1 MLVDLMSN
9 WNSCVALPQL
19 RHAFERITW
28 WEVGNWPDGRVEI
41 DGDRIFALPQGY
53 QTRPAAQCRWEAH
66 RRYIDIQYVVTGRE
80 AMGYAPLSTL
90 KPTTDF
96 DQAKDVGFYDGTGSI
111 ITVEAGMFA
120 IFFPHDA
127 HMPCMQVTG
136 RPEPVRKV
144 VVKVA
149 L

>member
-1 MLVDLMSN
+1 MTVDLLSN
-9 WNSCVALPQL
+9 WKLCATHPQL
-19 RHAFERITW
+19 RRAFEFLTSQD
-28 WEVGNWPDGRVEI
+28 VKAWPDGRLEL

-53 QTRPAAQCRWEAH
+53 LTRPPSQCRWEAH
-66 RRYIDIQYVVTGRE
+66 RRYIDIQYILSGRE

-111 ITVEAGMFA
+111 INVNAGMFA

-127 HMPCMQVTG
+127 HMPCLQVAHQ
-136 RPEPVRKV
+136 PEPVRKV